1 MRNIPDHQNPSNAKA
16 DDMADTVD
24 GITITDRSARRRFIR
39 RGSAF
44 LLGGATVGASL
55 TASSKALAADCDRG
69 GSAEG
74 KTPEHA
80 GNGSDGDT
88 GAGADPIGC
97 GRRYTDKPK
106 ISKAPQAISHGVGKL
121 KG

>member
-1 MRNIPDHQNPSNAKA
+1 MRNIPESQSPSSDKA
-16 DDMADTVD
+16 DEMAETATD

-39 RGSAF
+39 LGSTF
-44 LLGGATVGASL
+44 LLGSAAAGASL
-55 TASSKALAADCDRG
+55 TASAQALAADCDR
-69 GSAEG
+69 SAEG

-80 GNGSDGDT
+80 GNGSDGDA

-106 ISKAPQAISHGVGKL
+106 ISKAPQTFTHEVGKL